1 MLQNLPRRW
10 LGARILLASN
20 KYLLLCNLYQTS
32 TYNHSIVLELK
43 DFCFTIEK
51 DGEPINLVD
60 RVNLKVPTGHF
71 MAIVG
76 PSGCGKTTLL
86 NAIAGLNHLSE
97 GSISWMGRDL
107 EEDGDLEPA
116 ELGYVPQFSIAYDA
130 LTVDESIEAVTRL
143 RVKTRD
149 LDDLDL
155 RIDRVLEETGL
166 TAIADR
172 QVKVLSG
179 GQKRRLGLAME
190 LVTDPKLLLCD
201 EVTSGLD
208 PRSERD
214 IVRRLHELSRRD
226 GRIVISVT
234 HSLAHLELYDSVLV
248 LHEGCVAY
256 HGPPAG
262 LTHYFSVEDT
272 ESIYPRL
279 AKQSSEKWRKSWLKH
294 FPAFYSKIIRNRL
307 KLIEEGKLVI
317 PEEPVELEPE
327 TAEEKA
333 ISDPVIEDVQLD
345 ETELLDAFEE
355 ELDKE
360 EGKKSS
366 RNKRKKSK
374 IKAAPEKDED
384 EEKSEDEDD
393 LVMEE
398 PEQVQTPG
406 FFSQFATLLSRRT
419 KIFFRDRGQVYL
431 QVAILLCFPCL
442 VALFGP
448 QGNVDLRQY
457 PDAIE
462 MTSQSDVKKLQS
474 IGENR
479 AKVGGA
485 VSGIIMFQVV
495 LLSLMGSNNAARE
508 IAGERKILE
517 KEKFGGVRPLA
528 YLCSKIAFLSCMI
541 IVQSVWMAI
550 FVDKF
555 WHYPEAAGSGGF
567 FNHMTFLIL
576 VNAAMT
582 SICLG
587 ISALMKTSEQASL
600 LSIYLVGFQLPLSG
614 AVLALPETVGMITR
628 PFISAYW
635 AWGGSIESLDNRYQ
649 AAVKTV
655 TETPLEFSGT
665 ICLYV
670 LGIQIAFGIIA
681 SYIGI
686 RRHQWEH

>member
-1 MLQNLPRRW
+1 M
-10 LGARILLASN
+10 
-20 KYLLLCNLYQTS
+20 
-32 TYNHSIVLELK
+32 LELK

-51 DGEPINLVD
+51 DGDPINLID
-60 RVNLKVPTGHF
+60 RVNLEVPTGHF

-97 GSISWMGRDL
+97 GSISWHGRDL
-107 EEDGDLEPA
+107 EEEGDLEPA

-143 RVKTRD
+143 RVKIRD

-155 RIDRVLEETGL
+155 LIDRVLEETGL

-214 IVRRLHELSRRD
+214 IVHRLHELSRRD

-234 HSLAHLELYDSVLV
+234 HSLAHLELYDSILV

-256 HGPPAG
+256 HGPPAF
-262 LTHYFSVEDT
+262 LTHYFSVKDT

-279 AKQSSEKWRKSWLKH
+279 AKQSPEKWRKSWIKH
-294 FPAFYSKIIRNRL
+294 FPTFYSKITRNRL
-307 KLIEEGKLVI
+307 KLIEEGKLII
-317 PEEPVELEPE
+317 PEEFLEPATNGE
-327 TAEEKA
+327 
-333 ISDPVIEDVQLD
+333 
-345 ETELLDAFEE
+345 
-355 ELDKE
+355 
-360 EGKKSS
+360 
-366 RNKRKKSK
+366 
-374 IKAAPEKDED
+374 ED
-384 EEKSEDEDD
+384 EANLIMEK
-393 LVMEE
+393 
-398 PEQVQTPG
+398 PEQVETPG

-419 KIFFRDRGQVYL
+419 KIFFRDRGQVFL

-448 QGNVDLRQY
+448 QGNESLLQY

-462 MTSQSDVKKLQS
+462 MTSQSAIKELQS

-479 AKVGGA
+479 AKIGGA

-508 IAGERKILE
+508 IASERKILE

-528 YLCSKIAFLSCMI
+528 YLCSKITFLSCMI
-541 IVQSVWMAI
+541 VVQSVWMAI
-550 FVDKF
+550 FVEQF
-555 WHYPEAAGSGGF
+555 WQYPETTGYGGF
-567 FNHMTFLIL
+567 FNHLTFLIL

-614 AVLALPETVGMITR
+614 AVLALPEVVGVITR

-635 AWGGSIESLDNRYQ
+635 AWAGSIESLDNRYQ

-655 TETPLEFSGT
+655 TETPLDSSGT

-670 LGIQIAFGIIA
+670 LGIQIAFGIVA

-686 RRHQWEH
+686 SRHQWEH